1 MGPWKDM
8 GICMISNWILPSKS
22 PPLLEAAKKKSDIT
36 KRRRKG
42 AGILGIAGHQ
52 SWKINGL
59 FPFLLLPPP
68 PFCLDTWRSAAP
80 LDSFNLGN
88 RGTCNVVALLDVRA
102 WVYLA
107 TDRKTP
113 FWTWEKSRKQP
124 STFFT
129 ASAKRHSLLSSK
141 ENWNTQ
147 NRTKKSPTVSWT
159 NNRFLRAPPSH
170 LVLHAWW
177 GKSEEANAPQKFVMG
192 LQMVLTG
199 SLSARYAFSP
209 SLFRFIQ

>member
-1 MGPWKDM
+1 MFLSPFCLGSGIKDMKVKHGSHGTRDM
-8 GICMISNWILPSKS
+8 GICMISNWILHGKGPLAFS
-22 PPLLEAAKKKSDIT
+22 PLTEAVKKKRHNKTAKKEKEE
-36 KRRRKG
+36 G

-59 FPFLLLPPP
+59 FPFLLLPSPP

-141 ENWNTQ
+141 ENWNTLFE
-147 NRTKKSPTVSWT
+147 NRTKKSPTVC
-159 NNRFLRAPPSH
+159 L
-170 LVLHAWW
+170 
-177 GKSEEANAPQKFVMG
+177 
-192 LQMVLTG
+192 
-199 SLSARYAFSP
+199 LSK
-209 SLFRFIQ
+209 

>member
-59 FPFLLLPPP
+59 FPFLLLPSPP

-141 ENWNTQ
+141 ENWNTLFE
-147 NRTKKSPTVSWT
+147 NRTKKSPTVCLL
-159 NNRFLRAPPSH
+159 N
-170 LVLHAWW
+170 
-177 GKSEEANAPQKFVMG
+177 K
-192 LQMVLTG
+192 
-199 SLSARYAFSP
+199 
-209 SLFRFIQ
+209 